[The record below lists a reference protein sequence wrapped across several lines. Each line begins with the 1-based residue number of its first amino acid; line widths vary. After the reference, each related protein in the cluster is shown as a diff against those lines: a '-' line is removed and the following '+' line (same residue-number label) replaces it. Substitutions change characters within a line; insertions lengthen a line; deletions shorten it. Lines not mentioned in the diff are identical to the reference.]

1 MLDFFL
7 FCWGGGRTHTTS
19 QQDPILLLLPPSALL
34 PLDGWGH
41 RGRVKVTSG
50 RRGVG
55 LGLSEGGGGGRGRG
69 GCIKTDRTQVVLYP
83 PCPALGKRKPL
94 KCSGSTSYFFFLSPP
109 PPPTFTLLFTQARQN
124 VCTLRT
130 RHGSIIR
137 EKNHGQALQNVGF
150 RSAPRRLALK
160 W

>member
-1 MLDFFL
+1 MLDFFY
-7 FCWGGGRTHTTS
+7 FVGGENTHTHTQHANKTPFS
-19 QQDPILLLLPPSALL
+19 SFPPSALL
-34 PLDGWGH
+34 LLDGWGH

-94 KCSGSTSYFFFLSPP
+94 KCSGSTSYFFSPP
-109 PPPTFTLLFTQARQN
+109 PPHSHYFSLRPDGTCARSGREMAASPARRTMNRPCKMLAFALLLVAS
-124 VCTLRT
+124 LLS
-130 RHGSIIR
+130 G
-137 EKNHGQALQNVGF
+137 K
-150 RSAPRRLALK
+150 
-160 W
+160 

>member
-1 MLDFFL
+1 MLDFFY
-7 FCWGGGRTHTTS
+7 FVGGENTHTHTQHANKTPFS
-19 QQDPILLLLPPSALL
+19 SFPPSALL
-34 PLDGWGH
+34 LLDGWGH

-94 KCSGSTSYFFFLSPP
+94 KCSGSTSYFFFLPP
-109 PPPTFTLLFTQARQN
+109 PIHTTFHSGPTERVHAQDEKWQ
-124 VCTLRT
+124 
-130 RHGSIIR
+130 HHPR
-137 EKNHGQALQNVGF
+137 EEPWTGPAKCWLSLCSSSP
-150 RSAPRRLALK
+150 RS
-160 W
+160 

>member
-109 PPPTFTLLFTQARQN
+109 PSTHIHTTFHSGPTERVHAQDETWQ
-124 VCTLRT
+124 
-130 RHGSIIR
+130 HHPR
-137 EKNHGQALQNVGF
+137 EEPWTGPAKCWLSLCSSSP
-150 RSAPRRLALK
+150 RS
-160 W
+160 